1 MNIAEIN
8 DLIKHPR
15 HVNAGH
21 APELGQLANEYPW
34 CQTFQML
41 SAKSLKAAD
50 HPAFQQSLRKTAIY
64 AADRKILYRL
74 IMQPGVQQAIAEFE
88 GLTSESQTKVDSEV
102 FTNAP
107 HIDSLQ
113 ADDVPAEPVR
123 PENEA
128 PIEPEN
134 INSEP
139 ENDLLLS
146 EEDSPLD
153 ASNLEKEVLKEVA
166 ALAYQRELEAEIQ
179 LSGALRDE
187 SSEEKTDKT
196 FSTESETEKAKDSNT
211 GETNIPASFIDF
223 ITGGKSTLIP
233 ARADIE
239 KTIEPVEEDRLI
251 DRFIK
256 NEPKIERKKASF
268 FSPVN
273 MGKMSLVDNNEIVTE
288 TLASIYAKQGDVEKA
303 KRAYEQLSLK
313 YPEKSL
319 YFAGLIEKLAESK
332 FKK

>member
-8 DLIKHPR
+8 DLIKHPL

-21 APELGQLANEYPW
+21 APLLAELANEYPW

-41 SAKSLKAAD
+41 CAKSLKAAD
-50 HPAFQQSLRKTAIY
+50 HPAFQQSLKKTAIY

-74 IMQPGVQQAIAEFE
+74 IMQPGVQQAIADFE
-88 GLTSESQTKVDSEV
+88 GLTNDSPAEVDSETMPATLSPDQMLPIDV
-102 FTNAP
+102 VTETTAP
-107 HIDSLQ
+107 DTEVAGEAENKDSG
-113 ADDVPAEPVR
+113 
-123 PENEA
+123 PEKE
-128 PIEPEN
+128 I
-134 INSEP
+134 S
-139 ENDLLLS
+139 S
-146 EEDSPLD
+146 TEEEFPLD
-153 ASNLEKEVLKEVA
+153 ATNLEKEVLKEVA

-179 LSGALRDE
+179 KSGFSGDE
-187 SSEEKTDKT
+187 LPDEDSVHTAHKGAGSEQ
-196 FSTESETEKAKDSNT
+196 T
-211 GETNIPASFIDF
+211 GEEQRSEKPSPVNFIDF
-223 ITGGKSTLIP
+223 ITGGKSRLTP
-233 ARADIE
+233 VAGNGE
-239 KTIEPVEEDRLI
+239 KTVEPVEEDRLI

-273 MGKMSLVDNNEIVTE
+273 MGKMSLVDNEEIVTE
-288 TLASIYAKQGDVEKA
+288 TLASIYARQGDIEKA